1 MKSQTLQH
9 RGTTYLLKD
18 YKGSRSNFRA
28 IDNLIFDARLK
39 DEKSIED
46 YTLDENK
53 KKSMSVIVKAISV
66 YGFKP
71 ITVDMFLDDLC
82 ETIVE
87 YFLNFNM
94 GHLSWNEINLAV
106 LMNSHVDLKYPSGE
120 DYEPII
126 SKSQSFS
133 LQYLAQ
139 LVGRYMIFRNH
150 LDEMIKKMFDGIQPY
165 SQKFNN

>member
-1 MKSQTLQH
+1 LLQNF
-9 RGTTYLLKD
+9 
-18 YKGSRSNFRA
+18 KGSRENFRL
-28 IDNLIFDARLK
+28 IDNLIFDARTSE
-39 DEKSIED
+39 EKSISD
-46 YTLDENK
+46 YSVEENK
-53 KKSMSVIVKAISV
+53 KLVWGVVVRAISI

-71 ITVDMFLDDLC
+71 LPSDIFLEDLC
-82 ETIVE
+82 NSITD
-87 YFLNFNM
+87 YFNKFNFC
-94 GHLSWNEINLAV
+94 HLSWAEIHLAL

-120 DYEPII
+120 EYEPII

-165 SQKFNN
+165 SQKF